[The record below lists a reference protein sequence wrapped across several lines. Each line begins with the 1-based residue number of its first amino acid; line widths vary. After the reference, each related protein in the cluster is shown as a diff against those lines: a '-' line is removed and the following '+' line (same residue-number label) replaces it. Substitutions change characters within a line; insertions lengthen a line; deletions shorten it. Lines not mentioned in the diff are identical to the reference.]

1 MAQDDCLLFRQ
12 KRRTRFALETRVCQI
27 RKGKGLIP
35 APPEDQP
42 QGNAMLGPQQ
52 FQPQAGDNQPQ
63 AGDNQ
68 PQAGD
73 NQPQDDGGDDDDD
86 DDYDNLF
93 VN

>member
-63 AGDNQ
+63 
-68 PQAGD
+68 
-73 NQPQDDGGDDDDD
+73 DDGGDDDDD